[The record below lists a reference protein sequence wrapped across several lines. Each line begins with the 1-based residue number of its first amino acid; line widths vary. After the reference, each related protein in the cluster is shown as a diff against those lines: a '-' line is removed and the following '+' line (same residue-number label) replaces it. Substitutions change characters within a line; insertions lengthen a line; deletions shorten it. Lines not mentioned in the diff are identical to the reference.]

1 MSLEDYKKNP
11 SKYKF
16 RLACRA
22 YFFQRT
28 RELITFTKEDAREVQ
43 FSHNDV
49 VVVILN
55 IINYDVRYILID
67 NESSTDVLLYD
78 AFSKMGILDDRLG
91 GWTPHLLDLSET
103 SSPWKGSSPCL

>member
-55 IINYDVRYILID
+55 IINYDVCRILID
-67 NESSTDVLLYD
+67 NGSFADVFFMML
-78 AFSKMGILDDRLG
+78 FQR
-91 GWTPHLLDLSET
+91 
-103 SSPWKGSSPCL
+103 